1 MPCVMFTLHLDP
13 VWRGSAR
20 TALLEPHQVPSRS
33 DGPPPWFLA
42 LCQTSATQ
50 PPPPTAPCGSLL
62 STRLTIPP
70 PSLFEVP
77 LPFLG
82 ATTLPTSY
90 HTGLAPSMAGGS
102 WLKGRS
108 ELGQELLGQESTGRQ
123 ERAQRQEQQN
133 LGTPGHWR
141 EKWTEATEDTRTSS
155 SGGVIRWAGEQKEKL
170 PVQEARAQAQH
181 NSERARHKEARH
193 AGMEVSK
200 ETRSETGP
208 VGHRCERPD
217 DC

>member
-1 MPCVMFTLHLDP
+1 MLFRSPLPFCTQGITPSTVLILPGIFSLPWRHHPGPILSRGLQLPCVMFTLHLDP
-13 VWRGSAR
+13 VWRGFAH
-20 TALLEPHQVPSRS
+20 TALLEPHQVPSWS

-42 LCQTSATQ
+42 LRQTSATQ
-50 PPPPTAPCGSLL
+50 SPPSMAPSGSLL

-133 LGTPGHWR
+133 LGTPGH
-141 EKWTEATEDTRTSS
+141 
-155 SGGVIRWAGEQKEKL
+155 
-170 PVQEARAQAQH
+170 
-181 NSERARHKEARH
+181 
-193 AGMEVSK
+193 
-200 ETRSETGP
+200 
-208 VGHRCERPD
+208 
-217 DC
+217 